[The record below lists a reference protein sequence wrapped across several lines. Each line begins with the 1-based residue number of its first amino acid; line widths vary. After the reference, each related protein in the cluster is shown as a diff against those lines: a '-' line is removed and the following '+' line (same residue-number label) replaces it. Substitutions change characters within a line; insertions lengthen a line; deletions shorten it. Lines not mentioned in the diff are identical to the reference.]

1 MENPLKMCPPRSWK
15 VSSYTVGSAHL
26 SYKRPNPY
34 FWTFEK
40 GYRVSWA
47 EKFVAGSTGIKK
59 ALFSLTFNY
68 LGPVMRQS
76 AGKNCRY

>member
-1 MENPLKMCPPRSWK
+1 
-15 VSSYTVGSAHL
+15 
-26 SYKRPNPY
+26 
-34 FWTFEK
+34 
-40 GYRVSWA
+40 VSWA